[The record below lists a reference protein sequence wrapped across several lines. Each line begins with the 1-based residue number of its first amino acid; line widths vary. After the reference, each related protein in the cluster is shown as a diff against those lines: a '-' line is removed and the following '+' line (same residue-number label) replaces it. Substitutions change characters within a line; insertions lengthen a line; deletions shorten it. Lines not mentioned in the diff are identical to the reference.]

1 MVSEGWGNDK
11 DFIGGFLALA
21 YFLIHPIVRVV
32 TTSVKEAHLVVLWGE
47 IGRFIQES
55 KYPLEHNKGGPL
67 IVNERKIR
75 KMSVKTREIEK
86 RSYVLGQ
93 VSERGEGM
101 AGHHAPHTLCI
112 IDEASGVDQVVYDMQ
127 QGWAKRLLVISNPN
141 PTQNFFYKAV
151 EAGDLLVNP
160 DYVVE

>member
-1 MVSEGWGNDK
+1 
-11 DFIGGFLALA
+11 
-21 YFLIHPIVRVV
+21 
-32 TTSVKEAHLVVLWGE
+32 
-47 IGRFIQES
+47 
-55 KYPLEHNKGGPL
+55 
-67 IVNERKIR
+67 
-75 KMSVKTREIEK
+75 
-86 RSYVLGQ
+86 
-93 VSERGEGM
+93 M